1 MTMNLPAL
9 SKDAWTP
16 ATEHDKAAALVS
28 LASLPSRATSSAK
41 LDKAGYY
48 VALEGVT
55 RYGLGEAVKNILRGS
70 LNHAFLPSPPELRI
84 QCDKAMEWH
93 EAQAE
98 KIRRRERENAEF
110 QRQQLGVPIPRTEE
124 GRQRQQRAYAAFC
137 ASHDDGERRQM
148 EEQERADIRARY
160 GLTDEAIAAIKDRP
174 NPADRVKKSA

>member
-1 MTMNLPAL
+1 MNQLATQAEVWIKASNEDKLKAL
-9 SKDAWTP
+9 
-16 ATEHDKAAALVS
+16 AALN
-28 LASLPSRATSSAK
+28 SLPSRQSRSVELSEAS
-41 LDKAGYY
+41 YF

-55 RYGLGEAVKNILRGS
+55 RYGLGEAVKNILRGA
-70 LNHAFLPSPPELRI
+70 LNHAFFPSPPELRI

-98 KIRRRERENAEF
+98 KVRRRERENEEF
-110 QRQQLGVPIPRTEE
+110 HRQQLGVPIPRTEE
-124 GRQRQQRAYAAFC
+124 GKARQQAAYAAFC

-160 GLTDEAIAAIKDRP
+160 GLTDEAIAGIKDRP